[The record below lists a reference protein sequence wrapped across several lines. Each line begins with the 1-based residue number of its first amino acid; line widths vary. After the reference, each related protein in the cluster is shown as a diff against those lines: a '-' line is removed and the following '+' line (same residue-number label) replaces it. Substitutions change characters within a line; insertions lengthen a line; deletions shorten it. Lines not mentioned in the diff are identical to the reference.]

1 VPHFYFDLVSK
12 SGTTVARDDSG
23 ADFPDAEAAIE
34 DAERGLADMMSEAV
48 LEGSLDFSAIDIRD
62 EQGQLLTSLHFA
74 EGGSPTENPLAG
86 VSGGAIEEAGD
97 QVPTLDQEPT
107 VLVPTDLP
115 LDARLG
121 QAEDYVVQS
130 AEYVARQ
137 RRLVAKFE
145 REGRALTQA
154 RAFLAVLEKTH
165 ALHVQMRDRLREE
178 LHRLARA

>member
-12 SGTTVARDDSG
+12 SGATAARDDSG
-23 ADFPDAEAAIE
+23 ADFPNAEAAIE
-34 DAERGLADMMSEAV
+34 DAKRGLADMMSEAV

-74 EGGSPTENPLAG
+74 EDGSLTDPLAG

-121 QAEDYVVQS
+121 QAENYVVQS

-165 ALHVQMRDRLREE
+165 ALHVQMRDRLCEE
-178 LHRLARA
+178 LHRLAKA